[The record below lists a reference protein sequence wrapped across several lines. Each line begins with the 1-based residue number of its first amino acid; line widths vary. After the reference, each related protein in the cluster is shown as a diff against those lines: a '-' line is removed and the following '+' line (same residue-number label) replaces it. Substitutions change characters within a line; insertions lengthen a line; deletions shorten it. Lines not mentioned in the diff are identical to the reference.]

1 MTSMRGRQSRAV
13 DIENWIAAINAHKS
27 WLSVSVNAIMEAAT
41 LPECRLG
48 MGTMKTKEKEK
59 T

>member
-1 MTSMRGRQSRAV
+1 MTSMRGRQSRAA

-41 LPECRLG
+41 LPECRPG
-48 MGTMKTKEKEK
+48 METAKTKEEEE